1 LLGIDFAMSAVGAP
15 WEFAGAT
22 PLPDLRLG
30 GEPLLDALTM
40 ALAQSNGKSTA

>member
-22 PLPDLRLG
+22 PLPDLTLG
-30 GEPLLDALTM
+30 GEPLLDALAV
-40 ALAQSNGKSTA
+40 ALTQSNGDST